1 MTVPRP
7 APAAP
12 FDPTWGVEVARPE
25 PLAVARSGALLAVPA
40 VLVAVVLVL
49 LIGPAWGG
57 LALLLGVGATV
68 AWVLGQG
75 WLTYRSCGAR
85 RPGPGEHPRLTN
97 MVSSLAAQMGIAGVG
112 AAVAPGAEPA
122 AWLCPVGG
130 RAVLV
135 CSEGLLERFTRTEVE
150 AVVAS
155 LLVRRR
161 DYGGL
166 LPLISAALW
175 FAAGSLGGVTPADDV
190 RALSVTRYPPA
201 LASALL
207 QASPERGRRAA
218 FAFAPAGPVAPE
230 VRAAQVRD
238 L

>member
-1 MTVPRP
+1 MSVPRP
-7 APAAP
+7 APASP
-12 FDPTWGVEVARPE
+12 FDPSWGVEVTRRE
-25 PLAVARSGALLAVPA
+25 PAAVARVGGLLAAPTLLVAIVVALLA
-40 VLVAVVLVL
+40 
-49 LIGPAWGG
+49 GPIWGG
-57 LALLLGVGATV
+57 LALLLGVGVTV

-75 WLTYRSCGAR
+75 WLMLRSCGAR
-85 RPGPGEHPRLTN
+85 RPGPGEHPRLVN
-97 MVSSLAAQMGIAGVG
+97 LVSSLATQLVVEGVEG
-112 AAVAPGAEPA
+112 AVAPGAEPA

-161 DYGGL
+161 HQGGL
-166 LPLISAALW
+166 VPLVRAAVGS
-175 FAAGSLGGVTPADDV
+175 AAGSLGGVTPADDV

-207 QASPERGRRAA
+207 RAGPERGRRAA
-218 FAFAPAGPVAPE
+218 FAFAPAEPVAPD
-230 VRAAQVRD
+230 VRAAQIRD

>member
-1 MTVPRP
+1 MTAPRP
-7 APAAP
+7 APQAP
-12 FDPTWGVEVARPE
+12 LDPFWGADATRPE
-25 PLAVARSGALLAVPA
+25 PVVAARAGLLLVMPALL
-40 VLVAVVLVL
+40 VAAGVVLL
-49 LIGPAWGG
+49 SDPLWGG

-68 AWVLGQG
+68 AWVLAQG
-75 WLTYRSCGAR
+75 WLVLRSCGR
-85 RPGPGEHPRLTN
+85 RLPGSGGHPRLTN
-97 MVSSLAAQMGIAGVG
+97 LVSSLTPQLGLRGVEVAVTAGEE
-112 AAVAPGAEPA
+112 PG
-122 AWLCPVGG
+122 AWLCPLGG

-161 DYGGL
+161 DHGQL
-166 LPLISAALW
+166 LPLVRAALGP
-175 FAAGSLGGVTPADDV
+175 AAGSRGGVTPADDV

-207 QASPERGRRAA
+207 RASPQRGRAAA

-230 VRAAQVRD
+230 ERAAQVRD

>member
-1 MTVPRP
+1 MTAPRP
-7 APAAP
+7 APVAP
-12 FDPTWGVEVARPE
+12 FDPIWGAEVARPE
-25 PLAVARSGALLAVPA
+25 PVAVARAGALLAAP
-40 VLVAVVLVL
+40 VLLMAGVVVLV
-49 LIGPAWGG
+49 IGPAWGG
-57 LALLLGVGATV
+57 LTLLLGVGVTV

-75 WLTYRSCGAR
+75 WLTLRSCGVR

-97 MVSSLAAQMGIAGVG
+97 MVLSLATQMGIAGVDG
-112 AAVAPGAEPA
+112 AVAPGAEPA

-161 DYGGL
+161 DYGGV
-166 LPLISAALW
+166 LPLMSAALW
-175 FAAGSLGGVTPADDV
+175 FTAGSLGDVTPADDV

-207 QASPERGRRAA
+207 QTSPERGRRAA
-218 FAFAPAGPVAPE
+218 FAFAPEGPVAPE

>member
-1 MTVPRP
+1 MIAPRP
-7 APAAP
+7 APPAP
-12 FDPTWGVEVARPE
+12 FDPTWGVEVARPSVA
-25 PLAVARSGALLAVPA
+25 AVARAGALLAAPSL
-40 VLVAVVLVL
+40 LVAVIVVL
-49 LIGPAWGG
+49 LAGPAWGG

-75 WLTYRSCGAR
+75 WLTLRSCGAR
-85 RPGPGEHPRLTN
+85 RIGPGEHPRLTN
-97 MVSSLAAQMGIAGVG
+97 MVSSLAAQLGIAGIEG
-112 AAVAPGAEPA
+112 AVAPGAEPA

-161 DYGGL
+161 VYGGL
-166 LPLISAALW
+166 LPLISAALGRR
-175 FAAGSLGGVTPADDV
+175 GSLGALTPADDV

-207 QASPERGRRAA
+207 GARPERGRAAA
-218 FAFAPAGPVAPE
+218 FAFAPADPEAPE
-230 VRAAQVRD
+230 TRAAQVRD

>member
-1 MTVPRP
+1 MTAPRP
-7 APAAP
+7 APPAP
-12 FDPTWGVEVARPE
+12 FDPTWGVEVARPSVA
-25 PLAVARSGALLAVPA
+25 AVARAGALLAAPSL
-40 VLVAVVLVL
+40 LVAVIVVL
-49 LIGPAWGG
+49 LAGPAWGG

-75 WLTYRSCGAR
+75 WLTLRSCGAR
-85 RPGPGEHPRLTN
+85 RIGPGEHPRLTN
-97 MVSSLAAQMGIAGVG
+97 MVSSLAAQLGIAGVEG
-112 AAVAPGAEPA
+112 AVAPGAEPA

-161 DYGGL
+161 HHGGL
-166 LPLISAALW
+166 VPLVRAAVGSAAG
-175 FAAGSLGGVTPADDV
+175 ALGGVTPADDV
-190 RALSVTRYPPA
+190 RALSVTRYPPG

-207 QASPERGRRAA
+207 RASPERGRRAA
-218 FAFAPAGPVAPE
+218 FAFAPAEPVAPE
-230 VRAAQVRD
+230 VRAAQIRD